1 MLMRILDVYLLKT
14 FALPWLSCLLGFT
27 FLFVIVD
34 LVENLNDFVDAGIP
48 FLGVV
53 QYYVRFLPSIWMYVG
68 PITLLLGLLYALYQ
82 LTRNNE
88 VIAMRASG
96 ISLYRVLLPFIV
108 LGALVSLFSMHISRT
123 VAPRNLGWTEDYIR
137 KMEQPDA
144 EVITQL
150 RFRDPETRRTWDI
163 QRLYMDKLEIEG
175 VTLIQERDD
184 GEAFDYVLTAETAVW
199 MDPYWFFKEVDF
211 QKFNEDGLKSGP
223 IREFDVMPRQD
234 VTESPERII
243 RETMNFDFMTSRDMK
258 TYLNERPSISDRAE
272 ANLKTQ
278 LHMRNAHPWLCLVTM
293 LMAAPFGTQTARKGV
308 FTGVVMCL
316 MLFFG
321 LYFMMNLFKALG
333 LGMTVSPWF
342 AGWTPTLIFGVIG
355 AYMLRR
361 LR

>member
-1 MLMRILDVYLLKT
+1 MRILDAYLLRT
-14 FALPWLSCLLGFT
+14 FALPWLSCLLGFS
-27 FLFVIVD
+27 FLFVIID
-34 LVENLNDFVDAGIP
+34 LVESLNDFVDVGAP
-48 FLGVV
+48 FKDIVE
-53 QYYVRFLPSIWMYVG
+53 YYVRFLPSIWMYVG

-96 ISLYRVLLPFIV
+96 ISLYRVLFPFIV
-108 LGALVSLFSMHISRT
+108 LGTLISLFSMGISRT
-123 VAPRNLGWTEDYIR
+123 VAPRNLAWTEQYIDR
-137 KMEQPDA
+137 MEEPDA
-144 EVITQL
+144 NVRTQL

-163 QRLYMDKLEIEG
+163 QRLDLETLEMTGI
-175 VTLIQERDD
+175 TLIQERSD
-184 GEAFDYVLTAETAVW
+184 GETLEYVLKAESATW
-199 MDPYWFFKEVDF
+199 IDPYWFFNKVDF
-211 QKFNEDGLKSGP
+211 QKFNENGLKAGP
-223 IREFDVMPRQD
+223 IEELDVMPRQD
-234 VTESPERII
+234 VTESPERIV

-258 TYLNERPSISDRAE
+258 SYLRERPAISERAA

-293 LMAAPFGTQTARKGV
+293 LMAAPFGTQSARKGV

-333 LGMTVSPWF
+333 LGMAVPPWI
-342 AGWTPTLIFGVIG
+342 AGWAPTLIFGAAG
-355 AYMLRR
+355 AYLLRR